1 MKGIILAGGS
11 GTRLYPATL
20 GVSKQLLPVY
30 DKPMLYYP
38 LTTLM
43 LSGIRDIL
51 IISTPRDT
59 PLLSGFLGDG
69 KEWGVS
75 LSYAVQDSPRG
86 IADAFRIGRH
96 FIESDDVALILGD
109 NIFISNDLQIMLQAA
124 ASKKAGAR
132 LFACRV
138 RDPERYGVAEIG
150 DDSRVVSLEEKP
162 RNPKSRWAVTGL
174 YFYDN
179 SVVEAAKELKPSA
192 RGELEI
198 TTLNALYLDRG
209 ALHVERFGRGVIWID
224 AGTHDSL
231 VEAGVLIQALQ
242 KRHNQMI
249 GSPEEVAFRL
259 GYIGKDQLGAIADKY
274 SNGEYGHYLRQI
286 LSE

>member
-20 GVSKQLLPVY
+20 GISKQLLPVY
-30 DKPMLYYP
+30 DKPMIYYP

-51 IISTPRDT
+51 VVSTPRDT
-59 PLLSGFLGDG
+59 PILREFLGNG
-69 KEWGVS
+69 EEWGLS
-75 LSYAVQDSPRG
+75 LSYAVQDAPRG
-86 IADAFRIGRH
+86 IADAFRVGER
-96 FIESDDVALILGD
+96 FIQGDDVALILGD
-109 NIFISNDLQIMLQAA
+109 NIFISSDLRAMLQI
-124 ASKKAGAR
+124 ASSEQSGAR

-138 RDPERYGVAEIG
+138 RDPERFGVVEIDG
-150 DDSRVVSLEEKP
+150 DGRVMSLEEKP
-162 RNPKSRWAVTGL
+162 THPKSRWVVTGL

-179 SVVEAAKELKPSA
+179 SVVDAVKELKPSV

-198 TTLNALYLDRG
+198 TALNEMYLRRG
-209 ALHVERFGRGVIWID
+209 ALRVQQFGRGMIWID
-224 AGTHDSL
+224 TGTHESL
-231 VEAGVLIQALQ
+231 VEASVLVQALQ

-259 GYIGKDQLGAIADKY
+259 GYIGKEQLGALANRY
-274 SNGEYGHYLRQI
+274 SNSDYGYQLSQI
-286 LSE
+286 LTE